1 MPTSKKKNES
11 WSPIGCRTR
20 GVGTIYRERGLADDL
35 ADQVA
40 QALHAADPLQAHVRD
55 ELGHSEIT
63 AARPVQAAATSAA
76 SFLVGGLVPLLGLLA
91 PSPAARLWLIVLVTL
106 LGLAT
111 AGILAA

>member
-1 MPTSKKKNES
+1 M
-11 WSPIGCRTR
+11 
-20 GVGTIYRERGLADDL
+20 
-35 ADQVA
+35 
-40 QALHAADPLQAHVRD
+40 RD

-63 AARPVQAAATSAA
+63 AARPLQAAAASAA
-76 SFLVGGLVPLLGLLA
+76 VPLLGLLA